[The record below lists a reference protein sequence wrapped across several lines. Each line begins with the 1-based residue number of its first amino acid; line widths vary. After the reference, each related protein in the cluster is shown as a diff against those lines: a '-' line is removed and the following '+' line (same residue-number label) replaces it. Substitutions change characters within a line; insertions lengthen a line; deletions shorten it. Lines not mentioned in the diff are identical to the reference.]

1 MGQAVFEALSLPAL
15 VLIFLGAG
23 AAVWIAGIYLSD
35 TTDILSYRLG
45 IGEALGGA
53 ILLAIVTN
61 LPEIAITVTASLS
74 HNLSLATGNILGG
87 IAIQTVVL
95 VAIDGFGVRDK
106 PLSYYAADL
115 VLVLEGALVIGV
127 LGLAVMATQLPV
139 RGTGPVDAGAVL
151 IFLAW
156 VAGLGLLNRAGKGL
170 PWQEQGNAPGA
181 QSRRNLA
188 QVKKYQKAKERG
200 TTTARATGVFLVASA
215 VTLAAGV
222 VLEETG
228 SHIASDMGMSGVLFG
243 STILAALTSL
253 PELSTGLASVR
264 LGDYKLAFS
273 DIFGGNAFLPVLFL
287 PASILSGSSVL
298 PFAASTD
305 IYLTSLGIVLTMVYL
320 WGLIFR
326 PQRQFLR
333 LGPDSAVV
341 LAMYAL
347 GTWGLVAVARG

>member
-1 MGQAVFEALSLPAL
+1 VFEGVSTPL
-15 VLIFLGAG
+15 VLVSFLGAG
-23 AAVWIAGIYLSD
+23 AVVWIAGIYLSD

-74 HNLSLATGNILGG
+74 HNLGLATGNILGG

-95 VAIDGFGVRDK
+95 VALDGFGVPDK

-127 LGLAVMATQLPV
+127 LGISVMATQLPAHSV
-139 RGTGPVDAGAVL
+139 LRVDPGAVL
-151 IFLAW
+151 IAITW
-156 VAGLGLLNRAGKGL
+156 VAGLALLNRARKGL

-181 QSRRNLA
+181 QADRDVA
-188 QVKKYQKAKERG
+188 QRQKAQQAKERG
-200 TTTARATGVFLVASA
+200 TTTLQASIIFLIASA
-215 VTLAAGV
+215 ATLGAGV
-222 VLEETG
+222 VLEESGTRL
-228 SHIASDMGMSGVLFG
+228 ASDAGMTGVVFG

-253 PELSTGLASVR
+253 PELSTGLTSVR

-287 PASILSGSSVL
+287 PASILSGGAVL
-298 PFAASTD
+298 PYAAHSD

-326 PQRQFLR
+326 PQQQFLR
-333 LGPDSAVV
+333 LGPDSIVV
-341 LAMYAL
+341 LLLYGL
-347 GTWGLVAVARG
+347 GTVGLVAVVRGG